1 MIQQQLTQSDA
12 APAGTRTVLTST
24 IGTLLVMMSFT
35 APLATTHQVAV
46 AIGAG
51 PAGQSW
57 ILSSM
62 SLGLTLAI
70 LTCGALA
77 DDFGRR
83 RVFCLGAVVLAIAS
97 VVSAVAPST
106 VVFVLSR
113 VAGGIGGAA
122 VLACSLALISHALP
136 PGHARVRA
144 MGMWGAAV
152 GAGIALGPIAASL
165 LAVYWDWRAMYWLLA
180 LLVAGLAVA
189 GRGLLTESTSGASR
203 TLDIPGVVLLAG
215 GIAGVLAG
223 LTEGHGGWLRPLP
236 LVLLIGGVVL
246 LAGFL
251 LVQARSRG
259 AMIDLSLFRS
269 RTLRDATIASF
280 TTGAGIT
287 ALMSF
292 FPTELQQGLGRGA
305 VFAAVLLLGWSVTS
319 VVAALAARRLGQRV
333 SPRTR
338 LAGGLLLTAAGI
350 AATTALAPG
359 AVWSSLLPGLIVA
372 GIGTGVVN
380 ATLGG
385 QAVASVPA
393 HRAGM
398 GSGINNTSRYLGAG
412 LGVTVVFVL
421 SVHPGQSTAFPLA
434 GWDVSA
440 IVCAAIMAA
449 GALLVAVRR

>member
-1 MIQQQLTQSDA
+1 VIQQQLTHSDA
-12 APAGTRTVLTST
+12 ATTNTRTVLTST

-35 APLATTHQVAV
+35 SPLATTHQVTVAV
-46 AIGAG
+46 GAG

-83 RVFCLGAVVLAIAS
+83 RVFCLGAVVLALAS
-97 VVSAVAPST
+97 VASAVAPST

-113 VAGGIGGAA
+113 VASGIGGAA

-152 GAGIALGPIAASL
+152 GGGIALGPVAASL
-165 LAVYWDWRAMYWLLA
+165 AADYWNWRAMYWLLA
-180 LLVAGLAVA
+180 LLAAGLAVA
-189 GRGLLTESTSGASR
+189 GRTLLRESTSGASR
-203 TLDIPGVVLLAG
+203 TIDVPGVVLLAG

-246 LAGFL
+246 LAGFV

-259 AMIDLSLFRS
+259 AMIDLALFRS
-269 RTLRDATIASF
+269 RLLRDATIASF

-292 FPTELQQGLGRGA
+292 IPTELQQGLGRGA
-305 VFAAVLLLGWSVTS
+305 LFAAVLLLAWSVTS
-319 VVAALAARRLGQRV
+319 VVAALAARRLGNRV
-333 SPRTR
+333 SPTTR
-338 LAGGLLLTAAGI
+338 LATGLLVTAAGI
-350 AATTALAPG
+350 AATTALSAG
-359 AVWSSLLPGLIVA
+359 AVWQSLLPGLIVA
-372 GIGTGVVN
+372 GIGTGLVN

-398 GSGINNTSRYLGAG
+398 GSGINNTSRYLGAA

-421 SVHPGQSTAFPLA
+421 SVHPGQPNAFPMA

-440 IVCAAIMAA
+440 IVCACVMAV

>member
-1 MIQQQLTQSDA
+1 VIQQQLTQSDA
-12 APAGTRTVLTST
+12 ATTATRTVLTST
-24 IGTLLVMMSFT
+24 IGTLLVMMSYT
-35 APLATTHQVAV
+35 APLATSHQVAV
-46 AIGAG
+46 AVGAG
-51 PAGQSW
+51 AAGQSW

-83 RVFCLGAVVLAIAS
+83 RVFCLGAIVLAAAS

-113 VAGGIGGAA
+113 VASGIGGAA
-122 VLACSLALISHALP
+122 VVACSLALISHALP

-152 GAGIALGPIAASL
+152 GGGIALGPVAASL
-165 LAVYWDWRAMYWLLA
+165 WTAYSDWRGMYWLLT

-189 GRGLLTESTSGASR
+189 GRALLTESRSGTSR
-203 TLDIPGVVLLAG
+203 TIDVPGVVLLSG

-246 LAGFL
+246 LAGFV
-251 LVQARSRG
+251 LVQARSRN
-259 AMIDLSLFRS
+259 AMIDLSLLRG
-269 RTLRDATIASF
+269 RALRDATIASF
-280 TTGAGIT
+280 ATGAGIT

-305 VFAAVLLLGWSVTS
+305 LFAAVLLLAWSVTS
-319 VVAALAARRLGQRV
+319 VAAALAVRRLSHRI
-333 SPRTR
+333 SPTTR
-338 LAGGLLLTAAGI
+338 LVSGLLVAAAGT

-359 AVWSSLLPGLIVA
+359 AVWVSLLPGLIVA
-372 GIGTGVVN
+372 GVGSGVVN

-398 GSGINNTSRYLGAG
+398 GSGVNNTSRYLGAG

-421 SVHPGQSTAFPLA
+421 SVHPGQSVAFPLA

-440 IVCAAIMAA
+440 IVCACVMVA